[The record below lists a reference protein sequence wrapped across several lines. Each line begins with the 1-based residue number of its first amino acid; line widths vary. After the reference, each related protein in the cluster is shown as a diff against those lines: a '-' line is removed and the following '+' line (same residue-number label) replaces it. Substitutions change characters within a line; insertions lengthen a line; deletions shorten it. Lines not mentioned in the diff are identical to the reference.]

1 MADEVNRATPKTQS
15 ALLEAMQES
24 SATVAGVTHR
34 LPPPFFVLA
43 TQNPIEM
50 EGTYPLPEAQLDRF
64 LFKLRVR
71 FPALEQLSEIID
83 RTTTS
88 NDPSVERVMTG
99 SETLAAREL
108 VREVPIA
115 AHVRQFAATLV
126 MATHPQWE
134 QAPDITRRY
143 IRYGASPRAAQ
154 ALVLGA
160 KVLALRA
167 GRFAVSVDDVKTIAL
182 PVLRHRVILNF
193 EGEAE
198 GIEADRLLS
207 EVLEAVEASSREGKE
222 VFLR

>member
-1 MADEVNRATPKTQS
+1 
-15 ALLEAMQES
+15 
-24 SATVAGVTHR
+24 
-34 LPPPFFVLA
+34 
-43 TQNPIEM
+43 
-50 EGTYPLPEAQLDRF
+50 
-64 LFKLRVR
+64 
-71 FPALEQLSEIID
+71 
-83 RTTTS
+83 
-88 NDPSVERVMTG
+88 
-99 SETLAAREL
+99 
-108 VREVPIA
+108 VPIA

-134 QAPDITRRY
+134 EAPDITRRY

-167 GRFAVSVDDVKTIAL
+167 GRFAVSIDDVKSIAL

-198 GIEADRLLS
+198 GIDADRLLT
-207 EVLEAVEASSREGKE
+207 EVLEAVDASSREGKE

>member
-1 MADEVNRATPKTQS
+1 VVPGDPSCSQI
-15 ALLEAMQES
+15 
-24 SATVAGVTHR
+24 
-34 LPPPFFVLA
+34 
-43 TQNPIEM
+43 IE
-50 EGTYPLPEAQLDRF
+50 
-64 LFKLRVR
+64 
-71 FPALEQLSEIID
+71 
-83 RTTTS
+83 RTTTMH
-88 NDPSVERVMTG
+88 DPTVQQVMTG
-99 SETLAAREL
+99 GETLAAREL

-134 QAPDITRRY
+134 EAPDITRRY

-167 GRFAVSVDDVKTIAL
+167 GRFAVSIDDVKAIAL
-182 PVLRHRVILNF
+182 PVLRHRIILNF